1 MQSWTSNSWVQNIIN
16 AWIWVSLHTKG
27 TGRCS
32 HSGNLAPDRSVEQK
46 DYSLW
51 NKLETCFWLSNSNCI
66 QVNWC
71 FPSSFPG
78 SRIRL
83 MGKWTSPHGIGSF
96 WTSRHALLP
105 NQATQTPAG
114 PAAHTLQAQLPTWH
128 EVRFGQIVTAN
139 AGQELMPKS
148 ISPSSLQTRPL
159 QQTATSKPPPGHL
172 LCRARHWHRT
182 DQKCLLPWCTP
193 TQQCFCKPPKGS

>member
-32 HSGNLAPDRSVEQK
+32 HSGNFAPDCSVEQK
-46 DYSLW
+46 DYSVW
-51 NKLETCFWLSNSNCI
+51 NKLETCFWLSNSNRI

-78 SRIRL
+78 SRIRF

-96 WTSRHALLP
+96 WTARRALPP

-114 PAAHTLQAQLPTWH
+114 PAAHTLQAQLQQAPYLARGEIWPNSYSKCRTRADAKEH
-128 EVRFGQIVTAN
+128 LSQQPADESSPANCHIKTAPR
-139 AGQELMPKS
+139 ASLM
-148 ISPSSLQTRPL
+148 
-159 QQTATSKPPPGHL
+159 
-172 LCRARHWHRT
+172 
-182 DQKCLLPWCTP
+182 
-193 TQQCFCKPPKGS
+193 